1 MKYNQVYG
9 KYSLGTGGWI
19 EDSLFEKGQK
29 DVYGKSI
36 IDSYIKQ
43 VSLDLERIGVKKDL
57 DKISIMD
64 VGTGRQALALY
75 AMGAK
80 KITHYDISYTNVK
93 EFSHYTKLNNI
104 PIDSYHEDICNRNF
118 NNNEKFDFIYLQG
131 IIQHVKDAYMA
142 IENLSKASHLNS
154 KMWFYNYQAGP
165 LNHLYV
171 EVLRK
176 VLPNNINYEDLIL
189 KLKKYNL
196 SAKNIDTIVDDLG
209 CTFRNLI
216 SNDSYKKAL
225 EKFGYVRYY
234 TKDVAEQSKGLD
246 LKLKRTACISA
257 FKKTNNFQE
266 SIKVNSTDLTHLDH
280 FDPKNFLPEQR
291 SYVNH
296 ANIIFQEIINKNIK
310 VNLPESNFV
319 DVCIPLLKGLA
330 LQDINKPFIEN
341 QKKLIDNLKA
351 TSQRF
356 DNFIAT

>member
-19 EDSLFEKGQK
+19 EDSLFEEGQK
-29 DVYGKSI
+29 YVYSKSI

-43 VSLDLERIGVKKDL
+43 VALDLERIGIKKDL

-64 VGTGRQALALY
+64 VGTGRQALALH

-80 KITHYDISYTNVK
+80 KITHYDISHTNVK

-104 PIDSYHEDICNRNF
+104 PIKSFHEDICNINF

-142 IENLSKASHLNS
+142 IKNLSAASHQNS
-154 KMWFYNYQAGP
+154 KIWFYNYQAGP
-165 LNHLYV
+165 LHHLYV
-171 EVLRK
+171 EALRRL
-176 VLPNNINYEDLIL
+176 LPNNINYEDLIL

-196 SAKNIDTIVDDLG
+196 SAKNIDAVVDDLG

-225 EKFGYVRYY
+225 EKFGYVRYF

-257 FKKTNNFQE
+257 FKKTNYYLD
-266 SIKVNSTDLTHLDH
+266 SIKVKSSDLIHLDH
-280 FDPKNFLPEQR
+280 FDSKNFLPEQR
-291 SYVNH
+291 AYVNQ
-296 ANIIFQEIINKNIK
+296 ANIILQEIISKNSK
-310 VNLPESNFV
+310 VNHYENNFV
-319 DVCIPLLKGLA
+319 DVCMPLLKSLA
-330 LQDINKPFIEN
+330 LHDINKPFIDN
-341 QKKLIDNLKA
+341 QKELIDNLKA

-356 DNFIAT
+356 DNYIAI